1 MLSIHVI
8 AEPYS
13 CLSQFL
19 QLEGTKLLKIEKK
32 TNGWRSV
39 FLNLTFY
46 IELDTSHP
54 TYEWLERQTDKIGA
68 KGHFGTH
75 GQHHIER
82 DKMCEAAGSY
92 VIENIRIAPGEI
104 DEIQT
109 IRVNF
114 DLAYPSTG
122 KPCTVIPWT

>member
-1 MLSIHVI
+1 M
-8 AEPYS
+8 
-13 CLSQFL
+13 
-19 QLEGTKLLKIEKK
+19 
-32 TNGWRSV
+32 
-39 FLNLTFY
+39 NLH

-68 KGHFGTH
+68 KG
-75 GQHHIER
+75 HIER

>member
-1 MLSIHVI
+1 MR
-8 AEPYS
+8 
-13 CLSQFL
+13 
-19 QLEGTKLLKIEKK
+19 KK
-32 TNGWRSV
+32 M
-39 FLNLTFY
+39 NLH

-92 VIENIRIAPGEI
+92 VIENIRIAPVLILTWPTLRQVSLVRLFLGL
-104 DEIQT
+104 DGRQVPIQA
-109 IRVNF
+109 IRESE
-114 DLAYPSTG
+114 D
-122 KPCTVIPWT
+122 

>member
-1 MLSIHVI
+1 MR
-8 AEPYS
+8 
-13 CLSQFL
+13 
-19 QLEGTKLLKIEKK
+19 KK
-32 TNGWRSV
+32 M
-39 FLNLTFY
+39 NLH

-92 VIENIRIAPGEI
+92 VIENIRIAPEKSMRYKRYVLILTWPTLRQVSLVRLFLGL
-104 DEIQT
+104 DGRQVPIQA
-109 IRVNF
+109 IRESE
-114 DLAYPSTG
+114 D
-122 KPCTVIPWT
+122 

>member
-1 MLSIHVI
+1 M
-8 AEPYS
+8 
-13 CLSQFL
+13 
-19 QLEGTKLLKIEKK
+19 
-32 TNGWRSV
+32 
-39 FLNLTFY
+39 NLH

-54 TYEWLERQTDKIGA
+54 AYEWLEMQADKIGA

-82 DKMCEAAGSY
+82 DKMCEAAGCY

>member
-1 MLSIHVI
+1 MR
-8 AEPYS
+8 
-13 CLSQFL
+13 
-19 QLEGTKLLKIEKK
+19 KK
-32 TNGWRSV
+32 M
-39 FLNLTFY
+39 NLH

-92 VIENIRIAPGEI
+92 VIENIRILTWPTLRQVSLVRLFLGL
-104 DEIQT
+104 DGRQVPIQA
-109 IRVNF
+109 IRESE
-114 DLAYPSTG
+114 D
-122 KPCTVIPWT
+122 

>member
-1 MLSIHVI
+1 M
-8 AEPYS
+8 
-13 CLSQFL
+13 
-19 QLEGTKLLKIEKK
+19 
-32 TNGWRSV
+32 
-39 FLNLTFY
+39 NLH
-46 IELDTSHP
+46 IELDTSNP